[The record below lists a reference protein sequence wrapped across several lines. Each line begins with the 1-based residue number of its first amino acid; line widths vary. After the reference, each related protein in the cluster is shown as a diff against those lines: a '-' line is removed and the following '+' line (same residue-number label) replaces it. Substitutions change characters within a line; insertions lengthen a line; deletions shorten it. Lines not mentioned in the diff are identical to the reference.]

1 MPNITTVLNEQ
12 IRRIAKHEVK
22 SDMDA
27 IRRATTQFRRDI
39 AELKRQIGALSKI
52 FLSLEKQGPRTVE
65 QAVPQETAEDTRFR
79 ADWLKSHRKRLGL
92 SGKDY
97 GKLVG
102 VTGQTIYDWESGQSH
117 PRKQQLGRLAAARQL
132 GKREALTRALP
143 EEAMTQ
149 QAPQR
154 PTKTA
159 PAPTKRGARGR
170 FDLTAEQFLLSLL
183 KNKKVMDNAQIGA
196 AWKASGRGSNADN
209 TLSKLAQAG
218 TLKRERV
225 ASGRGSRYSIA

>member
-1 MPNITTVLNEQ
+1 MPNINTVMNDL

-27 IRRATTQFRRDI
+27 LRQSTAQVRRDI
-39 AELKRQIGALSKI
+39 AELKRQIGSLSKI
-52 FLSLEKQGPRTVE
+52 ILSLQKEGPRTVE
-65 QAVPQETAEDTRFR
+65 QSVPQETGDEMRFR
-79 ADWLKSHRKRLGL
+79 ADGLKSHRKRLGL
-92 SGKDY
+92 SGKAY

-102 VTGQTIYDWESGQSH
+102 VTGQTIYDWESGQSY

-132 GKREALTRALP
+132 GKREALTRTLP
-143 EEAMTQ
+143 ETTTTQ

-154 PTKTA
+154 PAKTA
-159 PAPTKRGARGR
+159 ATPAKRGARGR
-170 FDLTAEQFLLSLL
+170 FDLTAEQFLMSLL

-218 TLKRERV
+218 TLKRERA